1 MGFSAE
7 YKFVTNTLTL
17 NISSKILIPLVMK
30 VCFSGAQ
37 VELSLSSYLLKCALT
52 KDLFQLYNNFT
63 WYRFIFILYR
73 VRFYANLDSYALKVV
88 GLLSAT
94 IQ

>member
-17 NISSKILIPLVMK
+17 NISCKILIPLVMK

-52 KDLFQLYNNFT
+52 KVLFQLYDNFT
-63 WYRFIFILYR
+63 WLGSFLYFI
-73 VRFYANLDSYALKVV
+73 V
-88 GLLSAT
+88 
-94 IQ
+94 